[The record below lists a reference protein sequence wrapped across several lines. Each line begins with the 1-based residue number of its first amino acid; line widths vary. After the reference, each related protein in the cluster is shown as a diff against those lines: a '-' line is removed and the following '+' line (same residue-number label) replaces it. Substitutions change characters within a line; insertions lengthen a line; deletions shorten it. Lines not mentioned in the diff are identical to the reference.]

1 MQRRNLLQPWISEI
15 NHNFLSDGS
24 VWVDSLSMEPSPD
37 ENDTNNC
44 VNISREIK
52 PLQLSPTLLTING
65 ATGEALLLPKSILP
79 NISTIDTNFLSLFS
93 NETCVEYANESDFVP
108 VSTHSN
114 SPDKVA
120 SSLPLPV
127 STNAAA
133 MVRNFRTNMSISGQ
147 HYSNDSSARTEN
159 STDATFPI
167 HACPFPLASNLP
179 DDTSNDDF
187 FQPISIEIAS
197 SGAQLQCQV
206 SDPANYSTAHFNSSV
221 DNNSLHSSHSIASFS
236 GEPFLS
242 STYKEELLM
251 PVSIDSSSPDEFPRH
266 STDDIIIIIT
276 ESSGAGHREHA
287 ENINLLYTNTEE
299 LCSIP
304 AVVYHAE
311 EAKASLSGDA
321 ILSAESEFTVDQSLM
336 KSSLIIP
343 TQSPNVS
350 VIEET
355 VDTHE
360 TANLSSSNDMI
371 DFFTTVLGN
380 TSIPNSIQGGSF
392 SDTICL
398 LPSFAE
404 ELQLYTIELFTGNRS
419 SFRLPKFDPLNNIS
433 MGEYLELESLQII
446 STIEDNVNNFETDT
460 LKFSSLPSMRY
471 DMGGSQEDA
480 TEPTALDISPI
491 VVKSHV
497 EVDSYKDD
505 HSSIFAYYLFDMA
518 SFDSCLLSCST
529 WSHIDRSFCEE
540 CKADTNKNSIPTV
553 SALLSSPTSIGIH
566 GYDIDCISQDSY
578 SSASS
583 SFLPS
588 HSTCPLPTWMEEL
601 PLQSES
607 DSSTADKVR
616 FITTQ
621 AAFNTSAVE
630 DSKVSTI
637 SKVETN
643 ALRLEV
649 RASNP
654 SITDSLEGIH
664 IHSAA
669 IEVTLQNLPAAMD
682 RIVTLQHGK
691 TSDTVTMIERRQLFP
706 FSTVIERLVS
716 VPDME
721 ISVSQSRIS
730 SFPGQLI
737 LESFQREEEPS
748 NRVEPHEFYNPTSE
762 WPLPTIYANL
772 NINFN
777 ATEIDTDT
785 ISSIQTT
792 ETNCSEP
799 EQTLLFPIEKY
810 ETVYVVNATLID
822 APQQQQQEE
831 GEEVTLSSS
840 NVTSTCAYNSP
851 MESTLEEQLPPLPL
865 PLPLHSDLSSI
876 HVSEPHQYPPSNP
889 SRTDICSMDSS
900 SIVFQPYPSDNIT
913 SSSVAMLTEASEM
926 GDIALNGQQK
936 QLYKDVNVFFKSKS
950 HPRKFN
956 SDPLRDKALFVRRGE
971 KMTFVLI
978 KLKHQK
984 T

>member
-1 MQRRNLLQPWISEI
+1 MQRRSLLQPWISEI

-24 VWVDSLSMEPSPD
+24 VWVDSLSMEPSSD

-44 VNISREIK
+44 VNISQEIK

-93 NETCVEYANESDFVP
+93 NETCVEYANESDFIP

-159 STDATFPI
+159 STDATFPF
-167 HACPFPLASNLP
+167 HACPFPLASNLT

-206 SDPANYSTAHFNSSV
+206 SDPANYSTTHFNSSV
-221 DNNSLHSSHSIASFS
+221 DNNGLHSSHSIASFS

-251 PVSIDSSSPDEFPRH
+251 PVSINSSSPDEFPWH
-266 STDDIIIIIT
+266 STDDIIIIT
-276 ESSGAGHREHA
+276 ESSGAGHKEHA

-336 KSSLIIP
+336 NSSLIIP

-350 VIEET
+350 VIEDT

-360 TANLSSSNDMI
+360 TTNLSSSNDMI

-419 SFRLPKFDPLNNIS
+419 SFRLPKFNPLNNIS
-433 MGEYLELESLQII
+433 MGEYLELESSQII

-471 DMGGSQEDA
+471 DMGGSQEGT
-480 TEPTALDISPI
+480 TEPSALDISPI
-491 VVKSHV
+491 EVKSHV
-497 EVDSYKDD
+497 EVDSWKDD
-505 HSSIFAYYLFDMA
+505 HSSILAYYLFNIA

-529 WSHIDRSFCEE
+529 WSHI
-540 CKADTNKNSIPTV
+540 AIPTV

-566 GYDIDCISQDSY
+566 AYDIDCISQDSS

-616 FITTQ
+616 FMSTQ

-630 DSKVSTI
+630 DSKISTI
-637 SKVETN
+637 FKVETN

-664 IHSAA
+664 IHSVA

-706 FSTVIERLVS
+706 FSSVIERSVS

-748 NRVEPHEFYNPTSE
+748 YRVEPLEFYNPTSE
-762 WPLPTIYANL
+762 WPLPTIYDNL
-772 NINFN
+772 NIIYSNRT
-777 ATEIDTDT
+777 TEIDTDT
-785 ISSIQTT
+785 ISSIPTSQTD
-792 ETNCSEP
+792 CSEP
-799 EQTLLFPIEKY
+799 EQTVLSPIEKY
-810 ETVYVVNATLID
+810 ETVYVVNAKLID
-822 APQQQQQEE
+822 APQQQQQQKE

-840 NVTSTCAYNSP
+840 NVTSTGAYNSP
-851 MESTLEEQLPPLPL
+851 MESTLQEQLPPLPL
-865 PLPLHSDLSSI
+865 HSNLSFI
-876 HVSEPHQYPPSNP
+876 HVSESHQYPPSNL
-889 SRTDICSMDSS
+889 SRTDVCSMDSS

-936 QLYKDVNVFFKSKS
+936 QLYKDVNIFFKSKS

-978 KLKHQK
+978 KLKHLK

>member
-15 NHNFLSDGS
+15 NHHFLSDGS

-44 VNISREIK
+44 VNISQEIK

-79 NISTIDTNFLSLFS
+79 NISIIDTNFLSLFS
-93 NETCVEYANESDFVP
+93 DETCVEYAYESDLIP

-159 STDATFPI
+159 STDATFPF

-187 FQPISIEIAS
+187 FQIEIAS

-251 PVSIDSSSPDEFPRH
+251 AVSIDSSSPDEFPRH

-287 ENINLLYTNTEE
+287 ESINLLYTNTEE

-321 ILSAESEFTVDQSLM
+321 ILSAESEFTVDQWLM
-336 KSSLIIP
+336 NSSLIIP

-350 VIEET
+350 VIEDT

-360 TANLSSSNDMI
+360 TTNLSSSNDMI

-404 ELQLYTIELFTGNRS
+404 ELQLYTLELFTGNRS
-419 SFRLPKFDPLNNIS
+419 SFRQPKFDPLNNIS

-446 STIEDNVNNFETDT
+446 STIEDNVNTFETDT

-471 DMGGSQEDA
+471 DMGGSQEGA

-491 VVKSHV
+491 VVQSHV
-497 EVDSYKDD
+497 EVDSCKDD
-505 HSSIFAYYLFDMA
+505 HSSIFAYNLFDMA

-540 CKADTNKNSIPTV
+540 CKADTNNNSIPTV
-553 SALLSSPTSIGIH
+553 SELLSSPTSIGIH
-566 GYDIDCISQDSY
+566 AYDIDCISQDSY

-607 DSSTADKVR
+607 DSSTADEVR
-616 FITTQ
+616 FMSTQ
-621 AAFNTSAVE
+621 ATFNTSVVE

-691 TSDTVTMIERRQLFP
+691 TLNTVTMIERRQLFP

-721 ISVSQSRIS
+721 IFVSQSRIS

-748 NRVEPHEFYNPTSE
+748 NRVDPLEFYNPTSE

-772 NINFN
+772 NINYRT
-777 ATEIDTDT
+777 TEIDTDN

-799 EQTLLFPIEKY
+799 EQTLLSPIEKY

-822 APQQQQQEE
+822 APQQQQQEEGEGE

-851 MESTLEEQLPPLPL
+851 MESTLEEQLP

-900 SIVFQPYPSDNIT
+900 SIVFQPYPSENIT